1 VNPNVYGFS
10 SVRAKLVVHGLAVAL
25 SLAASGIARAQERA
39 QPTPEQVQAAAEAFD
54 SGRDAYKAG
63 RYGEAAEQF
72 ERADSNAPS
81 ATALE
86 LAIKARDK
94 AGDLDR
100 AATLALLA
108 VELYANDV
116 QSEETGLGKIAPPLL
131 ERARQELYELDVQCN
146 EPCQLVDGK
155 KLVHGEPVAQ
165 RSIFLSP
172 GDHELVAGWS
182 EGRTQKKS
190 VTATAGASGE
200 IAFEAPPVS
209 AEPAPEPEVVA
220 PPPVEG
226 PVDEPKKS
234 GGWSPTVFFVGV
246 GLTVAAGG
254 VTVWS
259 GLDTKNDPGPEK
271 VKAECAAGDTNCPL
285 YKEGRSKQLRTNIL
299 IGVTSALAVGTGL
312 IGALA
317 VDWGGG
323 STSDASAKSRRK
335 IQPIAGW
342 SHGPKLGVRG
352 TF

>member
-1 VNPNVYGFS
+1 MSGAYG
-10 SVRAKLVVHGLAVAL
+10 VRAKLAVRGLAMVL
-25 SLAASGIARAQERA
+25 SLGANRVAHAQERA

-72 ERADSNAPS
+72 ERADSSAPS

-108 VELYANDV
+108 VELYASDV
-116 QSEETGLGKIAPPLL
+116 QNEETGLGKIAPALL
-131 ERARQELYELDVQCN
+131 ERARQELYELEVQCT
-146 EPCQLVDGK
+146 EACQLVDGK
-155 KLVHGEPVAQ
+155 KLVHGDPVAQ

-172 GDHELVAGWS
+172 GQHDLIAGWS
-182 EGRTQKKS
+182 EGRTQTKS

-200 IAFEAPPVS
+200 IAFEAPAAA
-209 AEPAPEPEVVA
+209 AEPAEPEAVA
-220 PPPVEG
+220 PPPEPEA
-226 PVDEPKKS
+226 PVDEGPKKS
-234 GGWSPTVFFVGV
+234 GGWSPTVFFVGA
-246 GLTVAAGG
+246 GLTVAAAG

-259 GLDTKNDPGPEK
+259 GIDTKNNPGAER
-271 VKAECAAGDTNCPL
+271 VKNECAAGDTECPL
-285 YKEGRSKQLRTNIL
+285 YKEGRSKQARTNIL
-299 IGVTSALAVGTGL
+299 IGVTGGLAVATGL

-317 VDWGGG
+317 IDWSGG
-323 STSDASAKSRRK
+323 SKSDSSAHLKRK
-335 IQPIAGW
+335 LQPMAGW
-342 SHGPKLGVRG
+342 SNGPRLGVRG